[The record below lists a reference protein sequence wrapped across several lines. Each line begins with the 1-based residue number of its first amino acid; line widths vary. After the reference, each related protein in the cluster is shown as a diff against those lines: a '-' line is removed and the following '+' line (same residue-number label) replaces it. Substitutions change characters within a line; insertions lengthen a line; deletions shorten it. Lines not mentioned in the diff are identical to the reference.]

1 MPVKKRDKSGRL
13 RVRDQFARGGI
24 APSRR
29 RGGLMLELKGVGRQ
43 VNGEMHLSDIS
54 LALPRGSF
62 NILLGPTLAGKT
74 SLLRTMA
81 GLDPST
87 SGAISLDGVDIT
99 RAPLRKR
106 SVAMVYQQFINYP
119 ALSVRENIA
128 MPLRAKKALAA
139 EIEQKVSRAA
149 ELLRLGPY
157 LQRKPHELSG
167 GQQQR
172 VALARAIV
180 KQADF
185 VALDEPLANL
195 DYKLREELR
204 AELPKFFAGSS
215 SIVVFATTDPVEAL
229 LLGGNVATMA
239 EGRITQFGKGLDVYR
254 RPRDLVTA
262 RTFSDPPLNL
272 LPVTANAGRTVPADA
287 SAPQCTL
294 PRLPDG
300 AWTLGFRPHH
310 LRIGAGSGAS
320 FRLKV
325 ISTEVTGSESFVH
338 LAFGAARFVL
348 LTHGVHIH
356 PAGAELEAHV
366 ALQDVMVFDSAGN
379 TVALAEAA

>member
-1 MPVKKRDKSGRL
+1 
-13 RVRDQFARGGI
+13 
-24 APSRR
+24 
-29 RGGLMLELKGVGRQ
+29 MLELKGVGRQ
-43 VNGEMHLSDIS
+43 VNGEAYLTDIS

-81 GLDPST
+81 GLDPPT
-87 SGAISLDGVDIT
+87 SGSIHLDGGDIT
-99 RAPLRKR
+99 RAPLRRR

-119 ALSVRENIA
+119 SLSVRENIA
-128 MPLRAKKALAA
+128 MPLQAKKTPAA
-139 EIEQKVSRAA
+139 EIEQKVARAA

-157 LQRKPHELSG
+157 LQRRPHQLSG

-204 AELPKFFAGSS
+204 AELPKFFAGSQ

-229 LLGGNVATMA
+229 LLGGNVATLS
-239 EGRITQFGKGLDVYR
+239 EGRITQFGPGLDVYR

-272 LPVTANAGRTVPADA
+272 LPVTARAGRTTPVDA
-287 SAPQCTL
+287 AAPPCAL

-300 AWTLGFRPHH
+300 AWTLGFRAHH
-310 LRIGAGSGAS
+310 LKIGAGSAEAAT
-320 FRLKV
+320 FKLTV

-338 LAFGAARFVL
+338 LAFGSARFVL

-356 PAGAELEAHV
+356 AVGAVFEAHV
-366 ALQDVMVFDSAGN
+366 EPQDVMVFDSAGRA
-379 TVALAEAA
+379 VALETAR